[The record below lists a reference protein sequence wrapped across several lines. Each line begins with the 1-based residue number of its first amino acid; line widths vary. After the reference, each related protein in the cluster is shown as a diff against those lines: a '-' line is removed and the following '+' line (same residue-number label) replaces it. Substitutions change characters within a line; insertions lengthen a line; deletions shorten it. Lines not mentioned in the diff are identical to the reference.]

1 MGAPPP
7 TRSQLL
13 AQASDMITLVDTRAK
28 EVNRRWGHNR
38 LPYIVPLEWM
48 EKFKRQKAS
57 WELAAFECTGSPLPA
72 DMERMRVQGQAM
84 IRAYDK
90 LEQIATESGKGPVP
104 PERWEFELKDGTL
117 VILVRDRAEMAQVD
131 LHGRSAQVWSLDEIA
146 EVIHNFPILSAA
158 KDIFP
163 AAEVLE
169 VEVAT
174 SRKVKDKLDDEL
186 SDIPFFDR

>member
-1 MGAPPP
+1 
-7 TRSQLL
+7 
-13 AQASDMITLVDTRAK
+13 MITLVDTRAK

-72 DMERMRVQGQAM
+72 DMERMRVQGEAM
-84 IRAYDK
+84 LRAYDK
-90 LEQIATESGKGPVP
+90 LEQIATESGRGALPAGQ
-104 PERWEFELKDGTL
+104 WEFELKDGTL
-117 VILVRDRAEMAQVD
+117 VILVQDKADMAQVE
-131 LHGRSAQVWSLDEIA
+131 LHGRSAAVWSLE
-146 EVIHNFPILSAA
+146 EVAAVIEQFPILSAA

-163 AAEVLE
+163 SAEVLE

>member
-7 TRSQLL
+7 TRRQLL
-13 AQASDMITLVDTRAK
+13 NQATDIIKLVDTRAK

-38 LPYIVPLEWM
+38 LPYLVPLEWM

-84 IRAYDK
+84 LRAYDK
-90 LEQIATESGKGPVP
+90 LEQIATESGRGPRP
-104 PERWEFELKDGTL
+104 PEQWEFELKDGTL
-117 VILVRDRAEMAQVD
+117 VILVQDKADMAQVD
-131 LHGRSAQVWSLDEIA
+131 LHGRFAALWSLE
-146 EVIHNFPILSAA
+146 EVAAVIEQFPILSAA

-163 AAEVLE
+163 GAEIMQ

>member
-7 TRSQLL
+7 TRSQMLT
-13 AQASDMITLVDTRAK
+13 QAADIITLVDTRAK

-38 LPYIVPLEWM
+38 LPYLVPLEWM
-48 EKFKRQKAS
+48 EKFKRQKSS
-57 WELAAFECTGSPLPA
+57 WDLAAFECTGSPLPA
-72 DMERMRVQGQAM
+72 DLERMRVQGEAM
-84 IRAYDK
+84 LRAYDK
-90 LEQIATESGKGPVP
+90 LEQIATESGRGPLP
-104 PERWEFELKDGTL
+104 AGQWEFELKDGSL
-117 VILVRDRAEMAQVD
+117 VILVQDKAEMAQVD

-146 EVIHNFPILSAA
+146 EVIQNFPILSAA

-163 AAEVLE
+163 SAEVMQ

-174 SRKVKDKLDDEL
+174 SRKVKAKLDDEL

>member
-7 TRSQLL
+7 TRSQMLT
-13 AQASDMITLVDTRAK
+13 QAADMITLVDTRAK

-38 LPYIVPLEWM
+38 LPYLVPLEWM

-57 WELAAFECTGSPLPA
+57 WDLAAFECTGSPLPR
-72 DMERMRVQGQAM
+72 DLERMRVQGEAM
-84 IRAYDK
+84 LRAYDK
-90 LEQIATESGKGPVP
+90 LEQIATESGRGPIP
-104 PERWEFELKDGTL
+104 AGQWEFELKDGTL
-117 VILVRDRAEMAQVD
+117 VILVRDKADMAQVER
-131 LHGRSAQVWSLDEIA
+131 HGRAAQVWSLDEIA
-146 EVIHNFPILSAA
+146 EVIQNFPILSAA

-163 AAEVLE
+163 GAEVMQ

-186 SDIPFFDR
+186 TDIPFFDR

>member
-7 TRSQLL
+7 TRNQLL
-13 AQASDMITLVDTRAK
+13 NRAADIITLVDTRAK

-48 EKFKRQKAS
+48 EKFKRQKSS
-57 WELAAFECTGSPLPA
+57 WDLAAFECTGSPLPA
-72 DMERMRVQGQAM
+72 DLERMRVQGEAM
-84 IRAYDK
+84 LRAYDK
-90 LEQIATESGKGPVP
+90 LEQIATESGRGGLPAGQ
-104 PERWEFELKDGTL
+104 WEFELKDGSL
-117 VILVRDRAEMAQVD
+117 VILVQDKAEMAQVD

-146 EVIHNFPILSAA
+146 EVIQNFPILSAA

-163 AAEVLE
+163 SAEVMQ